1 MWVQINSNS
10 TYAANK
16 AIDKNGKVVH
26 TVHFQGAKH
35 MTLTNLSLVSPL
47 LSNMLQGG
55 RAEIDPYYCLE
66 TMNHI
71 LVEFFDCYL
80 KGQGSFTSTGT

>member
-1 MWVQINSNS
+1 
-10 TYAANK
+10 
-16 AIDKNGKVVH
+16 
-26 TVHFQGAKH
+26 

-55 RAEIDPYYCLE
+55 RTEIDPYYCLE

-80 KGQGSFTSTGT
+80 KGQGSFTSAGT